1 MKPRRAPSN
10 CPVCGADVSPNA
22 KACPECGACEKSGW
36 GDDTDEDGLGL
47 SDDEFDYDK
56 FVADEFGG
64 SPKPTGL
71 SWFWWVAAIVVL
83 LAFLLLMIPRWGAV
97 L

>member
-1 MKPRRAPSN
+1 MKPPRAPST

-22 KACPECGACEKSGW
+22 KACPECGACDKSGW
-36 GDDTDEDGLGL
+36 GDDTASDGLGV

-64 SPKPTGL
+64 SPKPAGMRWL
-71 SWFWWVAAIVVL
+71 WWTAAVAVL
-83 LAFLLLMIPRWGAV
+83 LAFLLMMFLRMAAIF
-97 L
+97 